1 MPRFLRLLSAVLPL
15 MVMPMAGQASGFGID
30 ATRLIYPQGAGSISV
45 TLRNTLTTTPY
56 LVQTAISRTPAGT
69 EPVPFIATPPLFRLE
84 PASINQ
90 VRITYR
96 QSAPLPRDRESVF
109 YFRASAIPASHAP
122 DTDQSA
128 GRVKGAAQFGVG
140 NIIKLFYRPST
151 LAGSALM
158 AQKGLQFSR
167 VGEGVRVN
175 NPSPYFISFASLSVG
190 GKKLPLNTPEALMIA
205 PFGTHTFVAK
215 ELHGKVKW
223 ETIGDE
229 GGIRAFSHD
238 LP

>member
-1 MPRFLRLLSAVLPL
+1 MLRFLPLLFAVLPL
-15 MVMPMAGQASGFGID
+15 MVIPMVGQASGFGID

-56 LVQTAISRTPAGT
+56 LVQTAISRTPTGT
-69 EPVPFIATPPLFRLE
+69 EPVPFISTPLLFRLE
-84 PASINQ
+84 PSSINQ

-96 QSAPLPRDRESVF
+96 QSAPLPTDRESVF
-109 YFRASAIPASHAP
+109 YFRASAIPASRAP
-122 DTDQSA
+122 VTAQA
-128 GRVKGAAQFGVG
+128 PGRVKGAVQFGVG
-140 NIIKLFYRPST
+140 NIIKLFYRPSN

-167 VGEGVRVN
+167 VREGVRVS
-175 NPSPYFISFASLSVG
+175 NPSPYFVSFAGLSIG
-190 GKKLPLNTPEALMIA
+190 GKKLALNTPEALMIA
-205 PFGTHTFVAK
+205 PFSAHTFLANG
-215 ELHGKVKW
+215 LRGKVKW

-229 GGIRAFSHD
+229 GGIKAFSHD